1 MVDSAVAHDF
11 PVESADTQGKTFPG
25 AGRKGT
31 RLACSYPCFVED
43 DPKVPSCAGPCTFF
57 VEITPDADK
66 PRQVV
71 TQACLEHNHDFH
83 LRAYCR
89 AFLKENE
96 EPGIAERS
104 SLIQEYALSSRLP
117 ALKKKFDGHV
127 ATQATLADVQPLLDA
142 QEQTFRDIRAYLG
155 ADAEKAVKGSAMQ
168 KRIFLD
174 KGEVRLAFRISLGL
188 PAHLSSFSA
197 PTADGQQQ
205 QQDPL
210 GQDPR
215 EQQRHECLS

>member
-1 MVDSAVAHDF
+1 MRFSALLSPRSRIYALVDSAVAHDF
-11 PVESADTQGKTFPG
+11 PVESADTQGKTYPG

-31 RLACSYPCFVED
+31 RLACSYPSFVED

-117 ALKKKFDGHV
+117 ALKKKYDGYV

-174 KGEVRLAFRISLGL
+174 KGEVRLAF
-188 PAHLSSFSA
+188 
-197 PTADGQQQ
+197 
-205 QQDPL
+205 
-210 GQDPR
+210 
-215 EQQRHECLS
+215 